1 MELEEKIEKDVVL
14 LSLEGKLM
22 GGAETAI
29 LSDQLQQLIVKGY
42 NKVVLDCEEVKWI
55 NSPGIG
61 ALIKW
66 LMILRQNGGDLRL
79 TNAKDKVEQYLKI
92 TKLMTVIKTFENP
105 QDAYP
110 GEPKSPRIRRHFI
123 D

>member
-1 MELEEKIEKDVVL
+1 MKIEPRITEDVVL
-14 LSLEGKLM
+14 LPLEGKLM
-22 GGAETAI
+22 GGAETNF
-29 LSDQLQQLIVKGY
+29 LSDQLQNFITKGY
-42 NKVVLDCEEVKWI
+42 NKVVLDVERLKWI

-92 TKLMTVIKTFENP
+92 TKLITVIKTFDCP
-105 QDAYP
+105 QDAIN
-110 GEPKSPRIRRHFI
+110 SF
-123 D
+123 